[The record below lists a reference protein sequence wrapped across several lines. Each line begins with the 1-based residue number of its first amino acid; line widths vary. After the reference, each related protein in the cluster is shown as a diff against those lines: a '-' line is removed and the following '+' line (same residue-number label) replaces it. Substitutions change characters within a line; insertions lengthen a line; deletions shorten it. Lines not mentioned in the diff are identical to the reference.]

1 MSKFRLVH
9 AAVLSCAAAAV
20 VPIAMAAQQEGELAI
35 APNVFA
41 SCQYRFIAIFPETPK
56 GRDITYTNGGRTV
69 PARQFYV
76 EQGENRYSVTIA
88 DFTNGGP
95 AIDEEIVENAATAI
109 RQRGE
114 VKLQF
119 PEDYTPGIPGRQLNV
134 FDADGRQHRASIY
147 MADHRLVITET
158 YAEPSDFTAIQ
169 FEQSVGLLDGNGR
182 DINNAGKQRYAC
194 DNKQVPVQSA
204 GDLVKQAVDAQ
215 GGADALRRLTGLT
228 VKGDA
233 RFWEP
238 GQSLVA
244 GGEPR
249 PLGTA
254 NFEVT
259 WDLAK
264 GVAKTTWDRDQ
275 QYPPPAV
282 KLNYTETVLP
292 TLGFVTTGTNTQPMS
307 SIRVATHLRELERA
321 SPRLLLKAMDSP
333 ASVRGMEPQLF
344 GNRRLPTVSFVD
356 DGTTF
361 FILFDPAT
369 KLPAAIRT
377 RDDDNMFGDSN
388 YDLVLGDWTAVG
400 GARVARSL
408 SYRLNNVEV
417 ARMNYSAVTATP
429 NLPANALAVPAAVQS
444 AAKSPATSNV
454 PYQWVLRRLFL
465 TRLTDSDAIIYPDG
479 GGLKLVELAPNVQ
492 HVQGGTANNLIVAM
506 KNYLI
511 VFDAPYGELQ
521 SRWVI
526 DAAKAKYPG
535 KPIKYLVLTHHHMD
549 HTGGMRTY
557 VAEGATLLVPSES
570 VDYFNKMVSLPH
582 TLVPDEFEKNPRPVN
597 IYGVYEN
604 MTIKDETA
612 ELRLYNLSA
621 ADSEN
626 DPRLVN
632 AHTNGMIVGHVVD
645 SKLMYVTDLI
655 SPRGAPIARTPETIA
670 VGNSLKQFEI
680 EDDLTF
686 VGGHGATVKRA
697 EISAALAEE
706 K

>member
-1 MSKFRLVH
+1 MFKFRPIR
-9 AAVLSCAAAAV
+9 AVLLSCAVAPFV
-20 VPIAMAAQQEGELAI
+20 SIALAAQQGEFAI

-41 SCQYRFIAIFPETPK
+41 SCQYRFMAIFPSPPMA
-56 GRDITYTNGGRTV
+56 RDITYTNSGMTV
-69 PARQFYV
+69 PARQYYV
-76 EQGENRYSVTIA
+76 EQDGNRYSVTSA
-88 DFTNGGP
+88 DFTNVGP
-95 AIDEEIVENAATAI
+95 AVDAQIVEAAAETF
-109 RQRGE
+109 RLRGE

-119 PEDYTPGIPGRQLNV
+119 PEDYAPGIPGRQLNV
-134 FDADGRQHRASIY
+134 FDANGRQHRASIY
-147 MADHRLVITET
+147 MANHRLVIAET
-158 YAEPSDFTAIQ
+158 DAEPSDFTAIQ
-169 FEQSVGLLDGNGR
+169 FEQSLGLLDGNGQ

-194 DNKQVPVQSA
+194 DTQPVAVESA
-204 GDLVKQAVDAQ
+204 ADLVKQAVAAQ
-215 GGADALRRLTGLT
+215 GGADALRRLNGLA
-228 VKGDA
+228 VKGGA
-233 RFWEP
+233 TFWEP
-238 GQSLVA
+238 GQSHVA

-254 NFEVT
+254 TFEVT

-264 GVAKTTWDRDQ
+264 GMAKTTWDRDQ

-282 KLNYTETVLP
+282 KLSYTETVLP
-292 TLGFVTTGTNTQPMS
+292 TLGFVTTGTNSQPMS
-307 SIRVATHLRELERA
+307 GLRVATHLRELERA
-321 SPRLLLKAMDSP
+321 SPRLLLKAMENPS
-333 ASVRGMEPQLF
+333 SLRGVEPQLF
-344 GNRRLPTVSFVD
+344 DNRRLPTVSFA
-356 DGTTF
+356 DGETTF

-377 RDDDNMFGDSN
+377 RDDDNMFGDSS
-388 YDLVLGDWTAVG
+388 YDLVLSDWTTVA
-400 GARVARSL
+400 GAQVARSL
-408 SYRLNNVEV
+408 SYRLNNIEV
-417 ARMNYSAVTATP
+417 ARLNYSTVTATP
-429 NLPANALAVPAAVQS
+429 DVSADTFGVPATLG
-444 AAKSPATSNV
+444 AAKPPATGNV

-506 KNYLI
+506 KDYLI

-535 KPIKYLVLTHHHMD
+535 KPIKFLVLTHHHMD

-570 VDYFNKMVSLPH
+570 VDYFQKMVSLPH
-582 TLVPDEFEKNPRPVN
+582 TLVPDELEKNPRPAK
-597 IYGVYEN
+597 IYGVYEV

-612 ELRLYNLSA
+612 DLRLYNLSG

-632 AHTNGMIVGHVVD
+632 RHTNGMLVGHVVD

-655 SPRGAPIARTPETIA
+655 SPRGAPIARSPETIA
-670 VGNSLKQFEI
+670 VGNSLGQFEI

-686 VGGHGATVKRA
+686 VGGHGTTVKRA
-697 EISAALAEE
+697 DIAAALAPDDA